1 MSVAGLS
8 SNSPVTVF
16 WLERR
21 ISALLGS
28 MVKAKRRLRAWRES
42 GGKREK
48 SGDKEEGKGG
58 EREGEE
64 VIKSEG
70 GKRRG
75 VLAYQWC
82 P

>member
-1 MSVAGLS
+1 
-8 SNSPVTVF
+8 
-16 WLERR
+16 
-21 ISALLGS
+21 